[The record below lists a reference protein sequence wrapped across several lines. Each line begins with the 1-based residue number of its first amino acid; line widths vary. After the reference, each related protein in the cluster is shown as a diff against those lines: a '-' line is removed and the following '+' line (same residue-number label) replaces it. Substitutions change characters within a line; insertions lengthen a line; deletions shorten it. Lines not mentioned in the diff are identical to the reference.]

1 MGRPIKEKYF
11 GNKNRPYSNYARG
24 GNTGVGGEGVATITV
39 SNSGT
44 LYSQGTTLS
53 IGAPNVAGG
62 IQATI
67 SSSINSAGNIT
78 VAVVNSGTGYT
89 SAPTLTVTKA
99 TTVNTVGTA
108 TNASYTLTN
117 LTSVDGIYVGMRA
130 DASWGMQASNYVSS
144 VGTNSVTLTKT
155 MSLTTASL
163 AVAFSDQGSG
173 FAKTVALYAN
183 TTTQDAIAI
192 TSYLTT
198 GSSAVS
204 GGDIIK
210 QESSRRYLVRNSQG
224 IGQVRIGAGTGTNH
238 VLSPGQ
244 AHIIATDGGGAT
256 YYVTKLTAHKAT
268 LINRTSTSTAL
279 ITDLVAGWT
288 LDVAT
293 GTNQVSLAKN
303 A

>member
-1 MGRPIKEKYF
+1 MGRPIKKKYF
-11 GNKNRPYSNYARG
+11 GNTTRPYTNYASG
-24 GNTGVGGEGVATITV
+24 GKTGVGGEGVATITV

-89 SAPTLTVTKA
+89 SAPTLTVTPA

-117 LTSVDGIYVGMRA
+117 LTSVAGIYVGMRA
-130 DASWGMQASNYVSS
+130 DAPWGMQASNYVVS

-155 MSLTTASL
+155 MNLTTASL

-198 GSSAVS
+198 GSSAVT

-238 VLSPGQ
+238 ILSPGQ

-279 ITDLVAGWT
+279 VTNLVAGWT
-288 LDVAT
+288 LGVAT
-293 GTNQVSLAKN
+293 GTNQVSIGKN